1 MAGTGWKQP
10 ELCRK
15 TGNDFEWLEV
25 LLQMVG
31 NGQNFQKIVGNGW
44 KWHELAGKD

>member
-15 TGNDFEWLEV
+15 TGNGFEWLEV
-25 LLQMVG
+25 
-31 NGQNFQKIVGNGW
+31 ITNGW
-44 KWHELAGKD
+44 KWSEILGNRWKWLEMA